1 MKMCAPLIR
10 NRKNDT
16 GSRKLKLNVK
26 ISSVCGSAWQRV
38 VCVMWAVRLS
48 NLVHWLCN
56 NSNNSN
62 NTFCIIHI
70 IFAYALRFCGPLR
83 RLTIS
88 VTYLTLRLFSPLN
101 FLTILGFFRALF
113 FVEINNKKALAKG
126 IFSLFLLLLFS
137 RCFFINQKSCAALS
151 KAHLHSIGV
160 ARRTDRVPNWQKIAI
175 DQCGAKWRERGGTG
189 EWAYVANWVIRPADK
204 VAKSQLQFEID
215 RERERE
221 NKRKLE
227 YANCL

>member
-56 NSNNSN
+56 SNNNRSSN

-83 RLTIS
+83 RLTFS
-88 VTYLTLRLFSPLN
+88 VTYLTLRLFSPLY

-113 FVEINNKKALAKG
+113 FVEINNKKKHLPRGFFPCFYFFFFHVA
-126 IFSLFLLLLFS
+126 FLL
-137 RCFFINQKSCAALS
+137 IK
-151 KAHLHSIGV
+151 KV
-160 ARRTDRVPNWQKIAI
+160 AR
-175 DQCGAKWRERGGTG
+175 
-189 EWAYVANWVIRPADK
+189 
-204 VAKSQLQFEID
+204 L
-215 RERERE
+215 
-221 NKRKLE
+221 
-227 YANCL
+227 